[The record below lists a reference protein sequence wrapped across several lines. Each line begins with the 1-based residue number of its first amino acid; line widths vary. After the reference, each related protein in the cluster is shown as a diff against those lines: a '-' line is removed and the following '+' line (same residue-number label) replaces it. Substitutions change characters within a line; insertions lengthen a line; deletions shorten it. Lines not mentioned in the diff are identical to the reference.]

1 MKLNL
6 NFEGAKI
13 ENAVRNSSKK
23 KTIILDLADTTSWHR
38 EEDKLFYGRETK
50 KKLEISRIKP
60 PIGRFLP
67 NLIIKFNKTDFQ
79 NPTIRLGFFGY
90 FFMVFLM
97 ILFIALIIR
106 IILDKSFNEDVIYM
120 IVITLLSA
128 GLFFIEYSL
137 TKLTLN
143 KLIKRIENQN
153 S

>member
-13 ENAVRNSSKK
+13 ESAVRNSSKK
-23 KTIILDLADTTSWHR
+23 KTIILDLADTTAWHR

-97 ILFIALIIR
+97 ILFIALIVR

-120 IVITLLSA
+120 IVITLLST